1 LTVDGELEKAITPKT
16 KMVWIETPTNPT
28 LKIVDIA
35 KIAEVT
41 KARGLLLVVDNTFMT
56 PVFQVFVCVLV
67 ILAVSQ
73 LNRVGGFRWAAP
85 SGVGCGHLF
94 EQHHEVHQWPQ

>member
-1 LTVDGELEKAITPKT
+1 MGPQTYGIDFSFVDLTIDGELEKAITPKT

-56 PVFQVFVCVLV
+56 PVFQVKCS
-67 ILAVSQ
+67 IC
-73 LNRVGGFRWAAP
+73 W
-85 SGVGCGHLF
+85 SGMD
-94 EQHHEVHQWPQ
+94 W